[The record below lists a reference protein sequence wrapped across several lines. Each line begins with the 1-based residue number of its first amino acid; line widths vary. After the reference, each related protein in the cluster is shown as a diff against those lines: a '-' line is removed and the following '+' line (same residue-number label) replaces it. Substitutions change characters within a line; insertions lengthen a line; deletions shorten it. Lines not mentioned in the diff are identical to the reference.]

1 MHTSVFLL
9 IHHEWLSVR
18 PLLFPPSTGEYRAP
32 SLMFAVLPLWVLLQ
46 FCHKA
51 SNQTPVLF
59 ASLPKLVQLLFWE
72 AVCQGLVAVPS
83 KHPVSGAAAAPQI
96 PGTCL
101 VFAAPGSCSPISVFA
116 VNSPLCL
123 LENSSLFFDS
133 CAKRIGSLWLV

>member
-9 IHHEWLSVR
+9 IHHEWLLVK
-18 PLLFPPSTGEYRAP
+18 PLLFPLSTGEYRALS

-59 ASLPKLVQLLFWE
+59 AFLPKLVQLLFWE

-83 KHPVSGAAAAPQI
+83 KHPVSGAAATPQI
-96 PGTCL
+96 PGDLFGLC
-101 VFAAPGSCSPISVFA
+101 CSWLLQPYLCVCCKFLA
-116 VNSPLCL
+116 LSP
-123 LENSSLFFDS
+123 
-133 CAKRIGSLWLV
+133 